1 MRICFQ
7 LPVRVVIAPALGRGE
22 VLGASLTHRWAAGWG
37 GILAEAFGPRRL
49 CKSLCRSPSRFRL
62 LFNDMASEQTPFQ
75 TRFFLLAPVLW
86 VFFPSNTTL
95 ELESFLLRF
104 WMTLPVCYRW
114 VQAGS
119 HGWRAFSF

>member
-75 TRFFLLAPVLW
+75 TRFFFVSTSAVG
-86 VFFPSNTTL
+86 FFSL
-95 ELESFLLRF
+95 
-104 WMTLPVCYRW
+104 
-114 VQAGS
+114 
-119 HGWRAFSF
+119 